1 MQMKSLR
8 RISLFFCLSESLSAY
23 LKWIYITSCIPSKML
38 SKQCR
43 CSCFSICFIIK
54 EVTYITFEL
63 KADRARK
70 CFFVAALLLCKLY
83 NLFGIFEHRQ

>member
-1 MQMKSLR
+1 MDLHYFVYSIENVVKTMYVLMFLN
-8 RISLFFCLSESLSAY
+8 LFWSF
-23 LKWIYITSCIPSKML
+23 
-38 SKQCR
+38 
-43 CSCFSICFIIK
+43 FIIK

-83 NLFGIFEHRQ
+83 NLFGIFEHRFQGNETEKL

>member
-1 MQMKSLR
+1 MDLHYFVYSIENVVKTMYVLMFLN
-8 RISLFFCLSESLSAY
+8 LFWS
-23 LKWIYITSCIPSKML
+23 
-38 SKQCR
+38 
-43 CSCFSICFIIK
+43 FSIIK

-83 NLFGIFEHRQ
+83 NLFGIF

>member
-1 MQMKSLR
+1 MDLHYFVYSIENVVKTMYVFMFLN
-8 RISLFFCLSESLSAY
+8 LFWS
-23 LKWIYITSCIPSKML
+23 
-38 SKQCR
+38 
-43 CSCFSICFIIK
+43 FSIIK

-83 NLFGIFEHRQ
+83 NLFGIF